1 MSCARD
7 CVRYG
12 RGLTRR
18 IDGGRF
24 TNRPYGVLQRHS
36 GSRCVGLR
44 VQVVAVGVLVACQ
57 GYLVRKVLAG
67 VFKQSVIASWYIGI
81 RSGS

>member
-1 MSCARD
+1 MRLK
-7 CVRYG
+7 

-18 IDGGRF
+18 LDGGRF
-24 TNRPYGVLQRHS
+24 TNLPYRVLQRHS

-44 VQVVAVGVLVACQ
+44 VQVVAVGVLVACR

-67 VFKQSVIASWYIGI
+67 VFRQSVIASWYIGI